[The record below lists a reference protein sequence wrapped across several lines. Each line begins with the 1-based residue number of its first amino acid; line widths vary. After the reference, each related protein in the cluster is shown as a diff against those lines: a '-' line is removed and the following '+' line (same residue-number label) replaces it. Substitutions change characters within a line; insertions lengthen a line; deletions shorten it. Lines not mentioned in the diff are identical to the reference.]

1 MSLQGLDIA
10 LLGASSISPKTGVP
24 LWEPAVPITDSE
36 TDLETLG
43 PTAVYQGLGLTSL
56 PYPKDASGYAECLV
70 VRNVGGRNFCCIGGR
85 DTRTASIVGK
95 MEGGDTVL
103 HSTGPA
109 QAAQLQLKERK
120 RQAAL
125 VTKTKSGK
133 TTALILDGE
142 LEKVSLL
149 HAGAIFEIDEKGD
162 ISIVNAAGSGILIQG
177 EHIHMNGT
185 TVAGNGPPG
194 FAFAL
199 IPSQPLVLP
208 TPAVG
213 APLPLLAAK
222 GMAPAPG

>member
-10 LLGASSISPKTGVP
+10 LLGASSVSPKTGAA
-24 LWEPAVPITDSE
+24 LWEPAIPITNSE

-43 PTAVYQGLGLTSL
+43 PTAVYQGLGLTSF
-56 PYPKDASGYAECLV
+56 PYPKDANGYAECIV
-70 VRNVGGRNFCCIGGR
+70 IRNVGGRNFCCLGAR
-85 DTRTASIVGK
+85 DTRTASVVGNG
-95 MEGGDTVL
+95 EGGDTIL

-109 QAAQLQLKERK
+109 QAAALHLKERK

-162 ISIVNAAGSGILIQG
+162 ISIMNSSGCGFLIQG
-177 EHIHMNGT
+177 EHIHHVGT
-185 TVAGNGPPG
+185 SVAGAGTPGLCFMLGPPTG
-194 FAFAL
+194 SPGGPA
-199 IPSQPLVLP
+199 SVPLF
-208 TPAVG
+208 
-213 APLPLLAAK
+213 AAK
-222 GMAPAPG
+222 GIAPAPG